1 MQNFSGRRRDRAT
14 ADARRSNAFE
24 RDSNLMDSHTSEPIA
39 SPRHAAAAAP
49 VTHAPPPSHT
59 AADGVDTDSALVLP
73 DRPLILIESEETGV
87 QFAFSDLWSYR
98 ELLYFLTWR
107 DIKVRYRQTVLGAA
121 WAIIQPL
128 ATMVL
133 FTLVFNRLAGL
144 DTGRIPYPLF
154 AYTGLLIW
162 TFFANAVT
170 NSTSSLIHNTN
181 LITKVYFPRAF
192 IPAAAVAAGLVDLA
206 VAGLI
211 LFGLAVY
218 YGITPTW
225 NIALAPVFLL
235 LSVLLALAVGM
246 LISALTVKY
255 RDLRHALPFLIQ
267 SWMFASPIIYPANL
281 VPGRWRY
288 LIALNPLTGIIEGFR
303 AAIFGGTLDGTTT
316 LIAIVMTLLILAG
329 AFYLFRRI
337 EDTFA
342 DII

>member
-1 MQNFSGRRRDRAT
+1 
-14 ADARRSNAFE
+14 
-24 RDSNLMDSHTSEPIA
+24 MDSHTSEPIA
-39 SPRHAAAAAP
+39 SPHHAAATP
-49 VTHAPPPSHT
+49 VTHAPPTSQT
-59 AADGVDTDSALVLP
+59 AADGDAAAIVLP

-107 DIKVRYRQTVLGAA
+107 DIKVRYKQTALGAA

-128 ATMVL
+128 ATMIL

-162 TFFANAVT
+162 TFFSNAVT
-170 NSTSSLIHNTN
+170 NSTNSLINNTN

-192 IPAAAVAAGLVDLA
+192 IPAAAVAAGLVDFA
-206 VAGLI
+206 IAGLI
-211 LFGLAVY
+211 LVGLVVY
-218 YGITPTW
+218 YGVTLTW
-225 NIALAPVFLL
+225 SFALVPVFLL

-267 SWMFASPIIYPANL
+267 FWMFASPVIYPASR
-281 VPGRWRY
+281 VPGRWQH

-303 AAIFGGTLDGTTT
+303 AALFGGTFDRT
-316 LIAIVMTLLILAG
+316 ATLLAVVVTLVVLAG
-329 AFYLFRRI
+329 SFYLFRRI
-337 EDTFA
+337 EETFA